1 MRTHARKHAQR
12 DSTIWR
18 LLKNLRP
25 ANILREMLEEGPG
38 GGKKVE
44 ELDKRESVG
53 AARRRR
59 KGVPEAPAARHV
71 IVESISPRR

>member
-1 MRTHARKHAQR
+1 MAAFEK
-12 DSTIWR
+12 STAG
-18 LLKNLRP
+18 KYSPGN
-25 ANILREMLEEGPG
+25 LEEGPG